1 MEATEDYQAEGQMTI
16 FDFVEDTTKVQ
27 PIFSVGD
34 RVKVKGADA
43 FEVKTVEDKWAVS
56 VYGDAEGEVIEV
68 HESEEISYLIAFP
81 VKRECYFNANE
92 LIKLR

>member
-1 MEATEDYQAEGQMTI
+1 MEQLDEQVAGQMSI
-16 FDFVEDTTKVQ
+16 FDFVEDTTKQ
-27 PIFSVGD
+27 KPIFSVGD
-34 RVKVKGADA
+34 KVKVKGADS
-43 FEVKTVEDKWAVS
+43 FVIQTVEDKWAVS

-92 LIKLR
+92 LIKL